1 MTDYSAKDL
10 KLIYWLLICLF
21 TIELAQI
28 ALKYFNDY
36 YFNRIAI
43 GGFNLLIVYFG
54 YKIGINKIFVIG
66 YGLIS
71 MILIV
76 AAYFIIWN

>member
-1 MTDYSAKDL
+1 MNDYSTKDF
-10 KLIYWLLICLF
+10 KLIYWLFICLF
-21 TIELAQI
+21 TFELAQI
-28 ALKYFNDY
+28 AIKFFNDY
-36 YFNRIAI
+36 YFNRVAI
-43 GGFNLLIVYFG
+43 GAFNLLLVYFG
-54 YKIGINKIFVIG
+54 YKLKISKIFVFG